1 MSLNLVFYCGN
12 NICKKILNG
21 KVMTYCARTKKV
33 YCDEVCSSY
42 SLAFEKI
49 MFKHTDFKPINIKQA
64 YELVSNGKLDAIEKK

>member
-1 MSLNLVFYCGN
+1 
-12 NICKKILNG
+12 
-21 KVMTYCARTKKV
+21 MTYCARTKKV